1 MHLSKSLPTIFTAEE
16 NEALSARSAEYS
28 FGINGAG
35 PVNTFH
41 HAKGRDLPWTTAGL
55 RDFFRY
61 ADPGIRAATGN
72 RLDVHLVR
80 ANAAPVHGT
89 GWHRHKLGFHAICMV
104 SGWARFMYEDKQ
116 TFVEH
121 GDFVNMPPGI
131 SHYLYDYSPDMCFLE
146 IAMAGTADG
155 MIPEEDVEPHC
166 ETPLPTPW
174 PHSDQ

>member
-1 MHLSKSLPTIFTAEE
+1 
-16 NEALSARSAEYS
+16 
-28 FGINGAG
+28 
-35 PVNTFH
+35 
-41 HAKGRDLPWTTAGL
+41 
-55 RDFFRY
+55 
-61 ADPGIRAATGN
+61 
-72 RLDVHLVR
+72 
-80 ANAAPVHGT
+80 
-89 GWHRHKLGFHAICMV
+89 MV